1 MKRLKKLQGL
11 HSDKGCLHLH
21 PRPQGVEIRR
31 TRAQR
36 FNFCNVVTF
45 LTLVTLRQ
53 S

>member
-1 MKRLKKLQGL
+1 MKSLKKLQEL
-11 HSDKGCLHLH
+11 HSYKGCLHLYFI
-21 PRPQGVEIRR
+21 PPGEEIRR

-45 LTLVTLRQ
+45 LTLVTLTQ

>member
-1 MKRLKKLQGL
+1 MKRLKKLQWL

-21 PRPQGVEIRR
+21 PLPQGEEIRR

-36 FNFCNVVTF
+36 FDYCKVVTF
-45 LTLVTLRQ
+45 LTAITLTQ

>member
-11 HSDKGCLHLH
+11 NSYKSCPHLH
-21 PRPQGVEIRR
+21 PVPQEEEIRR

-45 LTLVTLRQ
+45 LTLVTLTQ

>member
-11 HSDKGCLHLH
+11 YSYKSCPHLH
-21 PRPQGVEIRR
+21 PLPHGEEIRP

-36 FNFCNVVTF
+36 FNFCNVVTL
-45 LTLVTLRQ
+45 LTFVTLTQ